1 MNEIMKKI
9 TELLSFLHKSGS
21 KTLFPSHLLS
31 FYLNF
36 VMGLHFQ
43 SVVVIY
49 ITVYFNN
56 NKTT

>member
-1 MNEIMKKI
+1 MKKI
-9 TELLSFLHKSGS
+9 TELLSFLHKSGN
-21 KTLFPSHLLS
+21 KALFLSHLLS